1 MQKKNN
7 PKFGNSNLNQ
17 SPKSQLLSL
26 DQRSKKIFRL
36 IVNDFLKDGQPV
48 GSRKLSIKMG
58 EKLSAASVRNVMSD
72 LQEAGLLQ
80 SNHTSAGR
88 IPTDLGLRFFVD
100 GLLQVG
106 KLSNNQCSEIQK
118 VINQRAQNVDEMF
131 SEASSLLS
139 GLLDCAGIVLAP
151 KLEGFIKH
159 IEFVPV
165 SNDKALVIL
174 VTETGIIE
182 NRIIEVPKGLP
193 GSLLIETT
201 NYLNSII
208 RGRTLQE
215 SKKIIKSE
223 IKDDK
228 KYIDKVTKNLIEQGF
243 ACWDDASKKNKLI
256 VTGTSKLLEDVK
268 AMEQLEDVRVLIEK
282 LENKKNLMG
291 VIDETLQAEGLQI
304 FIGSENNLFGLT
316 GCSTIISP
324 FKNKKKEIVGAIGVI
339 GPMRINYAKI
349 IPVVD
354 YTAKLIG
361 EKFEIK

>member
-1 MQKKNN
+1 MEKKNN
-7 PKFGNSNLNQ
+7 PKVGKNKLNE
-17 SPKSQLLSL
+17 SPTSHLFDL
-26 DQRSKKIFRL
+26 DKRSKKIFRL
-36 IVNDFLKDGQPV
+36 IVNDFLKDGKPV

-58 EKLSAASVRNVMSD
+58 EKLSAASVRNVMFD
-72 LQEAGLLQ
+72 LQEAGLLR

-106 KLSNNQCSEIQK
+106 KLTNNQCSEIEK
-118 VINQRAQNVDEMF
+118 VINGKLQNVEEMF
-131 SEASSLLS
+131 SETSSLLS

-165 SNDKALVIL
+165 SNEKALVIL

-193 GSLLIETT
+193 ASLLVETT

-208 RGRTLQE
+208 KGKTLQE
-215 SKKIIKSE
+215 SKKIIINQ
-223 IKDDK
+223 IKDDRK
-228 KYIDKVTKNLIEQGF
+228 HIDKVTKNLIEQGF
-243 ACWDDASKKNKLI
+243 ACWDNASKKNKLI
-256 VTGTSKLLEDVK
+256 VTGTSKLLDDVK

-324 FKNKKKEIVGAIGVI
+324 FKNKKKEIIGAIGVI

>member
-1 MQKKNN
+1 MEEKNN
-7 PKFGNSNLNQ
+7 PKVGKNQLNE
-17 SPKSQLLSL
+17 SIRSSLFDL

-36 IVNDFLKDGQPV
+36 IVNDFLKDGKPV

-58 EKLSAASVRNVMSD
+58 EKLSAASVRNVMYD

-106 KLSNNQCSEIQK
+106 RLTNNQCSEIEK
-118 VINQRAQNVDEMF
+118 VINSQSQNVEEMF
-131 SEASSLLS
+131 SETSSLLS

-151 KLEGFIKH
+151 KLEEYIKH

-165 SNDKALVIL
+165 SKDKALVIL
-174 VTETGIIE
+174 VTATGIIE
-182 NRIIEVPKGLP
+182 NRIIDVPKGLP
-193 GSLLIETT
+193 ASHLIETT

-208 RGRTLQE
+208 KGKTLQE
-215 SKKIIKSE
+215 SKKIISCQ
-223 IKDDK
+223 IRDDK
-228 KYIDKVTKNLIEQGF
+228 KYIDKVTKKLINQGF

-268 AMEQLEDVRVLIEK
+268 AMEQLEGVRVLIEK
-282 LENKKNLMG
+282 LENKRNLMG

-304 FIGSENNLFGLT
+304 YIGSENNLFGLT

-324 FKNKKKEIVGAIGVI
+324 FKNKKKEIIGAIGVI

-361 EKFEIK
+361 EKFKVE

>member
-7 PKFGNSNLNQ
+7 PKVGKNKLDDPPTSHLFD
-17 SPKSQLLSL
+17 L

-36 IVNDFLKDGQPV
+36 IVNDFLKDGKPV

-58 EKLSAASVRNVMSD
+58 EKLSAASVRNVMFD
-72 LQEAGLLQ
+72 LQEAGLLR

-106 KLSNNQCSEIQK
+106 KLTNNQCSEIEK
-118 VINQRAQNVDEMF
+118 VINGKLQNVEEMF
-131 SEASSLLS
+131 SETSSLLS

-165 SNDKALVIL
+165 SNEKALVIL

-193 GSLLIETT
+193 ASLLVETT

-208 RGRTLQE
+208 KGKTL
-215 SKKIIKSE
+215 
-223 IKDDK
+223 
-228 KYIDKVTKNLIEQGF
+228 
-243 ACWDDASKKNKLI
+243 
-256 VTGTSKLLEDVK
+256 
-268 AMEQLEDVRVLIEK
+268 
-282 LENKKNLMG
+282 
-291 VIDETLQAEGLQI
+291 
-304 FIGSENNLFGLT
+304 
-316 GCSTIISP
+316 
-324 FKNKKKEIVGAIGVI
+324 
-339 GPMRINYAKI
+339 
-349 IPVVD
+349 
-354 YTAKLIG
+354 
-361 EKFEIK
+361 

>member
-1 MQKKNN
+1 MTKKDN
-7 PKFGNSNLNQ
+7 PKLLKKKTIDIK
-17 SPKSQLLSL
+17 KSYIFDL
-26 DQRSKKIFRL
+26 DKRSKQIFKL
-36 IVNDFLKDGQPV
+36 IVNDFLKDGKPV

-58 EKLSAASVRNVMSD
+58 EKLSAASVRNVMFD
-72 LQEAGLLQ
+72 LQEAGLLR
-80 SNHTSAGR
+80 SNHTSSGR
-88 IPTDLGLRFFVD
+88 VPTDLGLRFFVD

-106 KLSNNQCSEIQK
+106 RITNNQCTEIQK
-118 VINQRAQNVDEMF
+118 VINNQTQNVEEMF
-131 SEASSLLS
+131 SETSSLLS

-151 KLEGFIKH
+151 KLEGYIKH

-165 SNDKALVIL
+165 SNEKALVIL
-174 VTETGIIE
+174 VTDSGIIE

-193 GSLLIETT
+193 PSLLIETT

-208 RGRTLQE
+208 KGKTLEESRELISSQIKNDRRT
-215 SKKIIKSE
+215 
-223 IKDDK
+223 
-228 KYIDKVTKNLIEQGF
+228 IDKVTKNLIDKGF

-256 VTGTSKLLEDVK
+256 VTGTSKLLDDVK
-268 AMEQLEDVRVLIEK
+268 VMEQLEDVRLLIEK
-282 LENKKNLMG
+282 LENKKNLVG

-324 FKNKKKEIVGAIGVI
+324 FKNKKKEIIGAIGVI